1 MFRYDG
7 RVAISPAAR
16 EYPMKSANVSASRSI
31 HVIAALLVLSLS
43 GCAPGAWNDQSSS
56 DVFFDTIENACPQR
70 IGDFEI
76 STLENNNASF
86 LDITTQLYY
95 GKIDTARY
103 REFVTSFSD
112 STAETNQAI
121 DCIIAHLPKTTPPA
135 PSLLPDMGNMRNEA
149 PPPPGT
155 P

>member
-1 MFRYDG
+1 MKKAMLKAFPFLPVTAMVL
-7 RVAISPAAR
+7 VA
-16 EYPMKSANVSASRSI
+16 
-31 HVIAALLVLSLS
+31 SLG
-43 GCAPGAWNDQSSS
+43 GCAPGAWNEQS
-56 DVFFDTIENACPQR
+56 DTDKFFDAIENACPQR
-70 IGDFEI
+70 IGGFEI

-86 LDITTQLYY
+86 LDITSRLYY
-95 GKIDTARY
+95 GKIDAAGY

-121 DCIIAHLPKTTPPA
+121 DCIIAHLPNTPPPA
-135 PSLLPDMGNMRNEA
+135 PSLLPGMGNAPSEA